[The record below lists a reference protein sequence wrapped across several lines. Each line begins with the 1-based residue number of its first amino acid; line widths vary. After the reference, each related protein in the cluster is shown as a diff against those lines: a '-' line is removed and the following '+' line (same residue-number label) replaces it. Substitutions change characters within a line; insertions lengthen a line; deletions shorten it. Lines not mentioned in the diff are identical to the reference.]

1 MVSTCNKPSFHFS
14 LSRAVRKWTVSFWHH
29 MWCLLIAVPLVYI
42 GEFLVVGC
50 ETAPGVVA
58 TVRCKNFV
66 RRDVQWRSLTHPNLR
81 DICERIKQQPRTDSL
96 RAFIDNTSEKLRFGS
111 PKWMV
116 RKWYSWSQ
124 TFFRFPCFRGLQIL
138 EVFKMLSTPEND
150 LEKDM
155 FFCFFLW
162 RFCFK
167 LCGGTCL
174 CYIYFLFVYIYINLL
189 DVSTLCFFDSL
200 CVYECGLYV
209 HFDKPIVYFPKS
221 FQCSNGV
228 PPNAISLVIIIFVLS
243 CGEGDPCEVCCV
255 LVVLPSLD
263 CEWMTRC
270 QISLFDFVC
279 RYIMIYWHLIVLQ
292 YEPRCPEFSLACCF
306 PEQFGA
312 VWVARKLRNGSNKR
326 VPRYAFCTN
335 THTQTASIKS
345 LFILMKGSF

>member
-1 MVSTCNKPSFHFS
+1 MEAQNGWFVNDIPGLKHFS
-14 LSRAVRKWTVSFWHH
+14 GFHVF
-29 MWCLLIAVPLVYI
+29 
-42 GEFLVVGC
+42 GGC
-50 ETAPGVVA
+50 KSLKFSKCSAHLKTILRRICFFVFFCEGFVL
-58 TVRCKNFV
+58 NFV
-66 RRDVQWRSLTHPNLR
+66 GVHVYVT
-81 DICERIKQQPRTDSL
+81 
-96 RAFIDNTSEKLRFGS
+96 
-111 PKWMV
+111 
-116 RKWYSWSQ
+116 
-124 TFFRFPCFRGLQIL
+124 
-138 EVFKMLSTPEND
+138 
-150 LEKDM
+150 
-155 FFCFFLW
+155 
-162 RFCFK
+162 
-167 LCGGTCL
+167 
-174 CYIYFLFVYIYINLL
+174 YIFYLYIYIYINLL

-209 HFDKPIVYFPKS
+209 HFDKLIVYFPKS

-335 THTQTASIKS
+335 THTHTNSIN
-345 LFILMKGSF
+345 